1 MMSMRLEGRRAL
13 VTGGSRSIG
22 RGIALGLGRE
32 GADVV
37 VNFKTDRDAAEEVV
51 GSLKELGRRAT
62 AVQGST
68 VSSEDVNRLVTE
80 ADDFLG
86 GIDVLVNNAGVL
98 KRTPFLEISQEEWDW
113 TLETNLRGYF
123 FVGQAVARRM
133 IDREIEGAFINVS
146 SAGQAVAAPNLT
158 HYCVA
163 KAGIEMLT
171 KQMAL
176 ELAPHRIRV
185 NAIAPGLIE
194 TDLNRSDIQD
204 PEFRERRLARIPLK
218 KIGVPEDVV
227 GAVVFLASNEEARLV
242 TGASVFIDAGQ
253 TIWGA

>member
-1 MMSMRLEGRRAL
+1 MRLQRRHAL
-13 VTGGSRSIG
+13 VTGASRSIG
-22 RGIALGLGRE
+22 RAIALGLAKE

-37 VNFKTDRDAAEEVV
+37 VNFRSSPDGAQEVV
-51 GSLKELGRRAT
+51 DHIRGMGRKGT
-62 AVQGST
+62 AVQGN
-68 VSSEDVNRLVTE
+68 VADPKDVANLVAE
-80 ADDFLG
+80 ADRFLD
-86 GIDVLVNNAGVL
+86 GIDLLVNNAGIL
-98 KRTPFLEISQEEWDW
+98 KRTPFLEIAEEEWDQI
-113 TLETNLRGYF
+113 LDTNLKGYF
-123 FVGQAVARRM
+123 LVSQAVAARM
-133 IDREIEGAFINVS
+133 IDRKIHGAIVNVS

-176 ELAPHRIRV
+176 ELAPHKIRV

-194 TDLNRSDIQD
+194 TDLNRKDIANR
-204 PEFRERRLARIPLK
+204 EFYEKRIARIPLK
-218 KIGVPEDVV
+218 EIGVPEDVV
-227 GAVVFLASNEEARLV
+227 GAVVFLASNTEARLV